1 MAGSTPEP
9 ISGDREMPIDI
20 NGLSNIQN
28 QVSGD
33 RNSLPTSDRQ
43 PVGDSGENGRSSVQD
58 TVSFSETAVKLG
70 QLGVAVDDTPVVDT
84 QKVER
89 IKQTLMDGTYNV
101 DPTKIAEKLVDLD
114 LALGKPG
121 N

>member
-1 MAGSTPEP
+1 
-9 ISGDREMPIDI
+9 MPIDI

-28 QVSGD
+28 QVSGE
-33 RNSLPTSDRQ
+33 RNSLPTTDRQ
-43 PVGDSGENGRSSVQD
+43 PIGTSSENSRSSVQD
-58 TVSFSETAVKLG
+58 TVSFSETAIKMG

-89 IKQTLMDGTYNV
+89 VKQALMDGTYNV
-101 DPTKIAEKLVDLD
+101 DPAKIAEKLMDLD

-121 N
+121 D